1 MASRPLCWTQ
11 TPLRGDAAPATAAR
25 HRYRQAYRFLPD
37 GCVQIG
43 SRSAITGADAENP
56 KHLERLQQSLYRKL
70 PALTGIDLDYSW
82 WGWVDVS
89 KDGTVK
95 DFRASDS
102 FSIPN
107 GFEGH
112 WDVVETTKKHFL
124 VRHVK

>member
-1 MASRPLCWTQ
+1 M
-11 TPLRGDAAPATAAR
+11 
-25 HRYRQAYRFLPD
+25 
-37 GCVQIG
+37 QIG

-56 KHLERLQQSLYRKL
+56 KHLERLQQSLYRKFS
-70 PALTGIDLDYSW
+70 ALTGIDLDYSW
-82 WGWVDVS
+82 WGWVDAS

-95 DFRASDS
+95 DFRAGDS
-102 FSIPN
+102 VIIPN

>member
-1 MASRPLCWTQ
+1 M
-11 TPLRGDAAPATAAR
+11 
-25 HRYRQAYRFLPD
+25 
-37 GCVQIG
+37 QIG

-82 WGWVDVS
+82 WSWVDVS

-95 DFRASDS
+95 DFRAGDS